1 MLPDFWKSFLEVSQA
16 SLICPSSKSNMKMKV
31 SVILTAENQ

>member
-16 SLICPSSKSNMKMKV
+16 SLICPSSKSNIKLKA
-31 SVILTAENQ
+31 SVILTAETR